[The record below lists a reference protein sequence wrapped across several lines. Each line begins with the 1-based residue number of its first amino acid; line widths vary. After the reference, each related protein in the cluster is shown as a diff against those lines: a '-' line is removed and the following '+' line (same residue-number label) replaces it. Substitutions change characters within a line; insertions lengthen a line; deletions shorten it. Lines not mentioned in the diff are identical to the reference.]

1 MIIFLTK
8 KRFSFSMR
16 MFLDGL
22 TNNICPQLLQLLGC
36 ENGQFV
42 VIRVTKVKC

>member
-1 MIIFLTK
+1 
-8 KRFSFSMR
+8 

-42 VIRVTKVKC
+42 VISLTTEMLTNLPAGKICK